1 MYAVILAGGG
11 GTRLWPLS
19 TPERP
24 KPFLPLLPDGSTLLQ
39 RTISRIA
46 SENELSLDVGRDVF
60 VVVDGRFGSLAR
72 SQISETFPEL
82 PLDHVLDEPEGRNT
96 AAAVALATI
105 AIDRNPDDVMAVLP
119 ADHLIGNGGDDRR
132 AAEGSFR
139 GVLAA
144 AEGELARGALGIES
158 PLVTLGVELSRAATE
173 YGYLIPDLAQTQSKS
188 LTAYVLER
196 FEEKPDR
203 GRAEDLLKQAGV
215 AWNAGIFLWR
225 RRAIRQALLSYPDAE
240 AISRAVET
248 GWRTDRLPEAYEA
261 IGTRAISIDRAVLEP
276 ASREGRVVMGAMNVP
291 WSDLGSWGA
300 LLEALG
306 APGIDGRVVAQGD
319 REVVTEADLVVRRR
333 HGRLTVGP
341 GPGTIAGEPGPTAL
355 LGGAAVHRAI
365 VVALVERIAAGES

>member
-24 KPFLPLLPDGSTLLQ
+24 KPFLPLLPGGSTLLQ

-46 SENELSLDVGRDVF
+46 SGNELALDIGRDIF

-72 SQISETFPEL
+72 SQISETFSEL

-105 AIDRNPDDVMAVLP
+105 AIDRDPAEVMAVLP
-119 ADHLIGNGGDDRR
+119 ADHLIGNGGDDRGG
-132 AAEGSFR
+132 AEGLFR

-158 PLVTLGVELSRAATE
+158 PLVTLGVERSRAATE
-173 YGYLIPDLAQTQSKS
+173 YGYLIPDLAQTQIKS

-203 GRAEDLLKQAGV
+203 GRAEDLLNQSGV

-240 AISRAVET
+240 AISRAIEK
-248 GWRTDRLPEAYEA
+248 GWRTDRLAEAYEA
-261 IGTRAISIDRAVLEP
+261 IGARAISIDRAVLEP

-291 WSDLGSWGA
+291 WSDLGSWRA

-306 APGIDGRVVAQGD
+306 APGVEGRVVQAGD
-319 REVVTEADLVVRRR
+319 RTVATEADLFVRRR
-333 HGRLTVGP
+333 SGRLTVEP
-341 GPGTIAGEPGPTAL
+341 GPGTIADEPGPVAL
-355 LGGAAVHRAI
+355 LEGAAAHRK
-365 VVALVERIAAGES
+365 VVDALVGRVAAGES